1 MTSPTGIIPTDR
13 QWLKITFDCPLP
25 LLEPAA
31 DLMGVLSG
39 VGVEQSPET
48 LSGAFVSGF
57 FPLGGPDNE
66 PLGQIETVDTILARV
81 TQQMTELFTLYGC
94 TPEKP
99 TCTLLADQDWAT
111 SWQQYFKPFEI
122 VPDLVIKPSWEEYQP
137 KPGQHILELDPGMAF
152 GTGQH
157 ASTQLALTLIKKS
170 IQETAP
176 DQAVDVGTGT
186 GILAMAAALFG
197 VRQVIAI
204 DNDPDAV
211 TVAQENI
218 ANNTLTGQIT
228 VSTTPVA
235 EITGTYQLVCA
246 NIVHDVLVEMAP
258 VLAGLTA
265 PGGHLVLAGIL
276 SGEQE
281 DNIITVYQTQGC
293 QLLDCRYQE
302 EWVALL
308 LQREQHS
315 NLT

>member
-1 MTSPTGIIPTDR
+1 MASPTGTTPPDR
-13 QWLKITFDCPLP
+13 QWLKITFYCPLP

-39 VGVEQSPET
+39 VGVEQTPET
-48 LSGAFVSGF
+48 ASGAFVSGF
-57 FPLGGPDNE
+57 FQLGGPGND
-66 PLGQIETVDTILARV
+66 PLRQVDTADTICARV

-99 TCTLLADQDWAT
+99 AFTVLADQDWAT

-122 VPDLVIKPSWEEYQP
+122 VPDLVIKPSWETYQP

-157 ASTQLALTLIKKS
+157 ASTQMALALIKKS
-170 IQETAP
+170 IQEAGP
-176 DQAVDVGTGT
+176 EQALDVGTGT

-197 VRQVIAI
+197 VGQIIAI

-218 ANNTLTGQIT
+218 ANNKLAGQIT

-235 EITGTYQLVCA
+235 EIKGAYQMVCA

-258 VLAGLTA
+258 VLARLTA
-265 PGGHLVLAGIL
+265 AGGHLVLAGIL

-281 DNIITVYQTQGC
+281 DNIIRVYQQQGC
-293 QLLDCRYQE
+293 RLLDRRYQE

-308 LQREQHS
+308 LQRE
-315 NLT
+315 

>member
-1 MTSPTGIIPTDR
+1 MAPSTEAPPTDR
-13 QWLKITFDCPLP
+13 QWLKITFSCPLA
-25 LLEPAA
+25 LLEPVA

-39 VGVEQSPET
+39 VGVEQTPET
-48 LSGAFVSGF
+48 ATGAFISGF
-57 FPLGGPDNE
+57 FQLAGSDTVPQE
-66 PLGQIETVDTILARV
+66 QAETADAVLARV

-99 TCTLLADQDWAT
+99 VFTLLADQDWAT

-122 VPDLVIKPSWEEYQP
+122 VPDLVIKPSWEAYQP
-137 KPGQHILELDPGMAF
+137 SPGQHILELDPGMAF

-157 ASTQLALTLIKKS
+157 ASTQMALALIKKS
-170 IQETAP
+170 IQETGP
-176 DQAVDVGTGT
+176 EQAVDVGTGT

-197 VRQVIAI
+197 VGQVIAI

-211 TVAQENI
+211 AVAQENV
-218 ANNTLTGQIT
+218 ANNKLAGQIE

-235 EITGTYQLVCA
+235 QIKGTYQLVCA

-258 VLAGLTA
+258 VLARLTA
-265 PGGHLVLAGIL
+265 AGGHLVLAGIL

-281 DNIITVYQTQGC
+281 DNIIRVYQEQGC
-293 QLLDCRYQE
+293 LLLDRRYQE

-308 LQREQHS
+308 LQRKMQ
-315 NLT
+315 

>member
-1 MTSPTGIIPTDR
+1 MASPTDITPADR
-13 QWLKITFDCPLP
+13 QWLKITFNCPMP

-31 DLMGVLSG
+31 DLIGVLSG

-48 LSGAFVSGF
+48 SSGAFVSGF
-57 FPLGGPDNE
+57 FQLGGPGNAAHE
-66 PLGQIETVDTILARV
+66 QGQIETADTILTQV

-99 TCTLLADQDWAT
+99 TITLLADQDWAT

-122 VPDLVIKPSWEEYQP
+122 VPDLVIKPSWEDYQP
-137 KPGQHILELDPGMAF
+137 SPGQHILELDPGMAF

-157 ASTQLALTLIKKS
+157 ASTQMALALIKKS
-170 IQETAP
+170 IQETRP
-176 DQAVDVGTGT
+176 EQAVDVGTGT

-197 VRQVIAI
+197 VGQIIAI

-211 TVAQENI
+211 AVAQENI
-218 ANNTLTGQIT
+218 ANNRLTGQIN

-235 EITGTYQLVCA
+235 QITGTYQLVCA

-258 VLAGLTA
+258 VLANLTTA
-265 PGGHLVLAGIL
+265 GGHLVLAGIL

-281 DNIITVYQTQGC
+281 ENIITVYQKQGC
-293 QLLDCRYQE
+293 HLLDHRYQE
-302 EWVALL
+302 EWVALQ
-308 LQREQHS
+308 LQRE
-315 NLT
+315 